1 MRFLKSAHF
10 APTLVVTAV
19 GFLLSI
25 LLFNSFQ
32 SLVVAAAV
40 FCGQLSIGWSND
52 LIDVESDRAQQRT
65 TKPLVN
71 GSIKE
76 IELKRAIACAL
87 PFCIL
92 LSILGPLGLW
102 GGLTHL
108 LGVGCG
114 VAYNFYFKSRI
125 TSPLPYAV
133 AFGALVGCV
142 FIGAHRTPPWW
153 VVVCGSLLGVAAHF
167 ANVLK
172 DMDEDRALGVMGLPQ
187 RLGGLTSIR
196 VAGVA
201 LAIVALLLSF
211 NISKV
216 AWPLLVAAG
225 LAEVALLVSPKRGGF
240 LAILALALIDVLA
253 LLAAG
258 SSIA

>member
-1 MRFLKSAHF
+1 MRFLKSAHL

-25 LLFNSFQ
+25 LLFNSLQ

-52 LIDVESDRAQQRT
+52 LVDVESDRAQQRT
-65 TKPLVN
+65 SKPLVN

-76 IELKRAIACAL
+76 MELKRAIACAL

-125 TSPLPYAV
+125 TSPLPYAI
-133 AFGALVGCV
+133 AFAALVSSV
-142 FIGAHRTPPWW
+142 FIGAERTPPWW
-153 VVVCGSLLGVAAHF
+153 VVISGALLGVAAHF

-172 DMDEDRALGVMGLPQ
+172 DMEQDHEIGILGLPQ
-187 RLGGLTSIR
+187 RLGSLQSIR
-196 VAGVA
+196 VAGSA
-201 LAIVALLLSF
+201 LGAVALLLSLYIGAF
-211 NISKV
+211 RL
-216 AWPLLVAAG
+216 PLIAAALVAYAALILAPKRAG
-225 LAEVALLVSPKRGGF
+225 FPAIMSLALL
-240 LAILALALIDVLA
+240 DVLA
-253 LLAAG
+253 VVASRGALG
-258 SSIA
+258 

>member
-52 LIDVESDRAQQRT
+52 LVDVESDRAQQRT

-125 TSPLPYAV
+125 TSPLPYAL
-133 AFGALVGCV
+133 AFGALVGCI
-142 FIGAHRTPPWW
+142 FLGAGRMPPWW
-153 VVVCGSLLGVAAHF
+153 LVVSGSLLGVAAHF

-172 DMDEDRALGVMGLPQ
+172 DMDDDRALGVMGLPQ

-196 VAGVA
+196 VAGVV
-201 LAIVALLLSF
+201 LAVVAL
-211 NISKV
+211 
-216 AWPLLVAAG
+216 
-225 LAEVALLVSPKRGGF
+225 
-240 LAILALALIDVLA
+240 
-253 LLAAG
+253 
-258 SSIA
+258 

>member
-1 MRFLKSAHF
+1 MKFLKSAHF
-10 APTLVVTAV
+10 GPTFVVTLV
-19 GFLLSI
+19 GFLLSK
-25 LLFNSFQ
+25 LLFTVAESF
-32 SLVVAAAV
+32 VIAAAV
-40 FCGQLSIGWSND
+40 FCGQLCVGWSNELVD
-52 LIDVESDRAQQRT
+52 ADSDRIQNRLE
-65 TKPLVN
+65 KPLVN
-71 GSIKE
+71 GSITTS
-76 IELKRAIACAL
+76 ELQRGIALAL
-87 PFCIL
+87 PLCVL
-92 LSILGPLGLW
+92 LSILGPLHLW

-114 VAYNFYFKSRI
+114 VAYNFYFKSRS

-153 VVVCGSLLGVAAHF
+153 VVVSGSLLGIAAHF

-172 DMDEDRALGVMGLPQ
+172 DMDEDRVLGVMGLPQ

-196 VAGVA
+196 VAGVV
-201 LAIVALLLSF
+201 LAIVALLLSL

-216 AWPLLVAAG
+216 ALPLLVAAG

-240 LAILALALIDVLA
+240 LAILVLALIDVFA

-258 SSIA
+258 SSIS